1 VIREA
6 ADIDPVWA
14 VPAASTT
21 AEGDEMNRWRMVPFV
36 VAVALMVLPSLAV
49 AQEQPK
55 LLTWVGFVNVKAG
68 MDPMFEKAF
77 DKYQAPLLN
86 QLVADGHAASWGLGY
101 ELAGPGGYDYVVWI
115 NMPGWAG
122 MSAVEKAFDDR
133 YEGMSEDDLKGMME
147 EFVTSTEDGD
157 QPTQLLRQQVFN
169 SAGPEYDY
177 LRLSTWVVKPGHGGE
192 LMQMYK
198 DYAQPVYEQL
208 LADGTITG
216 YGLIEQVVHAD
227 SSFTHETWITLKD
240 LADLDAVEAA
250 FMAADDEVGE
260 ADHMARKLAYMK
272 IIDPSSHH
280 DRLLRV
286 WKRSE

>member
-1 VIREA
+1 
-6 ADIDPVWA
+6 
-14 VPAASTT
+14 
-21 AEGDEMNRWRMVPFV
+21 MKRWRMVPFI

-55 LLTWVGFVNVKAG
+55 LLSWVGFINVKPGA
-68 MDPMFEKAF
+68 DPMFEKAF

-101 ELAGPGGYDYVVWI
+101 ELAGPGGYDYVVWVT
-115 NMPGWAG
+115 MPGWAG

-133 YEGMSEDDLKGMME
+133 YESMSEDDLKGMMGE
-147 EFVTSTEDGD
+147 WLAAMEDDGEV
-157 QPTQLLRQQVFN
+157 TQLLRHQVFN
-169 SAGPEYDY
+169 SAPSTEYNY
-177 LRLSTWVVKPGHGGE
+177 LKLSTWVVKPGHGGDV
-192 LMQMYK
+192 MQMYK

-216 YGLIEQVVHAD
+216 YGMIEQVVHAD
-227 SSFTHETWITLKD
+227 SSFTHETWITFKD
-240 LADLDAVEAA
+240 LADLDTVEAA
-250 FMAADDEVGE
+250 FMAADEDVGE

-272 IIDPSSHH
+272 ITNPAHHH